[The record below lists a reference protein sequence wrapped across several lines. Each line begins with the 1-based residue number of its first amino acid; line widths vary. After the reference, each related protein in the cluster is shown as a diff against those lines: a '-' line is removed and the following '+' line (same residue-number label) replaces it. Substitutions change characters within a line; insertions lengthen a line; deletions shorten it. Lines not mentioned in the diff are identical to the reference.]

1 MRINWIQRSVA
12 VLLALLIA
20 GLFAYFILAKP
31 NLFNFL
37 PCAIDNALN
46 FGGISESALLRFFDV
61 VFTLFL
67 FILSYKVLC
76 RIFTGT
82 LSRHGKLNQQ

>member
-1 MRINWIQRSVA
+1 MQKSA
-12 VLLALLIA
+12 ALLFALLIT

-37 PCAIDNALN
+37 PCAIDNALS
-46 FGGISESALLRFFDV
+46 FGGISEAILLRFFDV

-76 RIFTGT
+76 RIFARRLTRT
-82 LSRHGKLNQQ
+82 EI